1 MKQYVNKDWQT
12 VEYGSVK
19 EAYSTLAD
27 MDGNTVNGL
36 TFKGEVVAVLD
47 SNGVAQWVFF
57 YDKTPVSSGNQPN
70 YTNGKLDVLSLTF
83 TPGAAGANGTFN
95 VNVATKEAWGA
106 NGSYTVT
113 IYSGNYVVG
122 TLSTTNGAAT
132 AGMSWTSY
140 VNATVGT
147 ASGTYRVVVTSNAD
161 GVLRT
166 GEATFTL

>member
-1 MKQYVNKDWQT
+1 MDSNGATLSLDGRTLHFNADLDQYGLFFASDAKAVVKQYVNKDWQT

-70 YTNGKLDVLSLTF
+70 YTNGRLDVLSLTY
-83 TPGAAGANGTFN
+83 
-95 VNVATKEAWGA
+95 A
-106 NGSYTVT
+106 NGSFSVNT
-113 IYSGNYVVG
+113 G
-122 TLSTTNGAAT
+122 TK
-132 AGMSWTSY
+132 
-140 VNATVGT
+140 
-147 ASGTYRVVVTSNAD
+147 
-161 GVLRT
+161 
-166 GEATFTL
+166 E